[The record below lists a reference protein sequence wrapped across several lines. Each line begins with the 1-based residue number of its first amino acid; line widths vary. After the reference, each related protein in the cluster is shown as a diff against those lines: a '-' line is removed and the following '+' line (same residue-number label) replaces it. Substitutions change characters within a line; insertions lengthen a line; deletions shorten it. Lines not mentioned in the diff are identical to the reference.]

1 MERWTGT
8 PEGTCNVLRTF
19 RETHAISAM
28 ASSTTGCEGELSG
41 LNHWT
46 RTTQGTACSRAAFLG
61 SGRQSCEPELNFTQK
76 TSTPALKASV
86 LFFFIIELLSVPYEL
101 PYDEPLES
109 QPTLRKYFL
118 QLLNHRIRHRQYVE
132 YPRQLPYCG

>member
-1 MERWTGT
+1 MQR
-8 PEGTCNVLRTF
+8 
-19 RETHAISAM
+19 SADVSGN
-28 ASSTTGCEGELSG
+28 ARHFCDGEFNFTGCEGELSG

-101 PYDEPLES
+101 QYDEPLES

-118 QLLNHRIRHRQYVE
+118 QLLNHRIRHRQYVG

>member
-1 MERWTGT
+1 MS
-8 PEGTCNVLRTF
+8 
-19 RETHAISAM
+19 SADVSGN
-28 ASSTTGCEGELSG
+28 ARHFCDGKFNFTGCEGEFSG

-101 PYDEPLES
+101 LYDEPLES

-118 QLLNHRIRHRQYVE
+118 QLLNHRIQHRQYVE
-132 YPRQLPYCG
+132 YPRQLLYYG